1 MEEVKSTNKTNI
13 GSIILIIFLV
23 IVGFILGQ
31 NVDRVFEKSNI
42 SVIVNGETQIFRD
55 NNGKVINVIEKNGT
69 IYMPVNGLGSY
80 LDYMTINDKK
90 GLSFYKVENKFQ
102 GSVQSQKVFEG
113 LSTKTIYGE
122 EVTDSIFADS
132 DYSVV
137 MFWATWCKYC
147 KAEIED
153 FAKLNDYLEKNNIQF
168 ISVVTDL
175 AGVEENAITQAD
187 IDTVENLQ
195 GDLEVDYTVLRN
207 TFINKNFLKG
217 SYSLPKLYIVDN
229 QGSLVKIVDEDITS
243 EQFIE
248 IFDAILK

>member
-13 GSIILIIFLV
+13 GSIILIIFLL

>member
-1 MEEVKSTNKTNI
+1 MEETKVKPKGLLAII
-13 GSIILIIFLV
+13 GLLIV
-23 IVGFILGQ
+23 VCGFSLGLLF
-31 NVDRVFEKSNI
+31 NHYFDKSNI
-42 SVIVNGETQIFRD
+42 EVVVNGEVQTFRD
-55 NNGKVINVIEKNGT
+55 GDGKIVNSIEKNGVL
-69 IYMPVNGLGSY
+69 YLPVNGLGSY
-80 LDYMTINDKK
+80 LDYMTINDSK

-122 EVTDSIFADS
+122 EVTDVIFADS
-132 DYSVV
+132 DYTVV

-147 KAEIED
+147 KAEIAD
-153 FAKLNDYLEKNNIQF
+153 FVKLNDYLDKNNIQF
-168 ISVVTDL
+168 VSVVTDL
-175 AGVEENAITQAD
+175 AGAEENVITQLD
-187 IDTVENLQ
+187 IDTVIEIQ
-195 GDLEVDYTVLRN
+195 GDLNVDYTILRN

>member
-122 EVTDSIFADS
+122 EVTDAIFADS

-175 AGVEENAITQAD
+175 AGAEENAITQTD
-187 IDTVENLQ
+187 IGLLFIYVVWFSVCYFISEDSYFFL
-195 GDLEVDYTVLRN
+195 
-207 TFINKNFLKG
+207 FINRACLF
-217 SYSLPKLYIVDN
+217 
-229 QGSLVKIVDEDITS
+229 
-243 EQFIE
+243 F
-248 IFDAILK
+248 

>member
-122 EVTDSIFADS
+122 EVTDAIFADS

-175 AGVEENAITQAD
+175 AGAEENAITQTD
-187 IDTVENLQ
+187 IDTVESIQ
-195 GDLEVDYTVLRN
+195 GDFKVDYTVLRN